1 MNGTR
6 MKSKVVPLEESH
18 GITGSSNQTLTWS
31 YANYGMFQTGSQVQP
46 PVDQF
51 DGRGGGSGLTNLIV
65 NYLPRDLME
74 SELRHMFSKYG
85 EIRKHKVI
93 RDPRSGRS
101 SCYGFVDFVSAR
113 QAAAAQ
119 ICLDGHVLRGKRLK
133 VSYAR
138 STDDQVRISNLYVS
152 HLPSHM
158 DEQKVREL
166 FSSYG
171 TILDV
176 NVLRY
181 KFTRKPRGVAFV
193 RFEKHRDA
201 ETAKYS
207 MDGYLFKDAI
217 RPITVKFVDR
227 LKKKQN
233 QETRGPNETSTGLQF
248 QDNHK
253 PPNFKRRQNMK
264 NQRDAKRPRGYGSP
278 GTDFT

>member
-6 MKSKVVPLEESH
+6 IKSEVKTFASHDDSH
-18 GITGSSNQTLTWS
+18 GVTGSSNQTLTWS
-31 YANYGMFQTGSQVQP
+31 YANCGTFQTGSQVQP

-51 DGRGGGSGLTNLIV
+51 AGRGGGGGLTNLIV
-65 NYLPRDLME
+65 NYLPGDLME
-74 SELRHMFSKYG
+74 TELRQMFSKYG

-93 RDPRSGRS
+93 RDPRTGR
-101 SCYGFVDFVSAR
+101 SCYGFVEFVSAR

-119 ICLDGHVLRGKRLK
+119 ICLDGHEVRGRRLK

-166 FSSYG
+166 FSRYG
-171 TILDV
+171 PILDV

-193 RFEKHRDA
+193 RYESHRDA

-207 MDGYLFKDAI
+207 MDGYLFKDAV
-217 RPITVKFVDR
+217 RPITVRFVDR
-227 LKKKQN
+227 PKKKQN
-233 QETRGPNETSTGLQF
+233 QSQF
-248 QDNHK
+248 HK
-253 PPNFKRRQNMK
+253 QGNSQQPNFKRRQEME
-264 NQRDAKRPRGYGSP
+264 NQQNAKRPRGHGSFRSDL
-278 GTDFT
+278 T